1 MLNISKPIIVEGK
14 YDREKIL
21 SIANARVITTNGF
34 GVFKD
39 KELTKYIRKLA
50 EKEGIIVLTDS
61 DGAGL
66 VIRNK
71 INSILPKDKV
81 FNIYIP
87 EVKGKEKRKKEPSKQ
102 GLLGV
107 EGIDSDWLKNALSEF
122 DGKEPDRTAY
132 LSKTDMYLLELSGKS
147 ESSYLRKELAK
158 KLDLPTNL
166 SSTSLLAAINLL
178 ISEEDFKEALN
189 SLEINDHE

>member
-107 EGIDSDWLKNALSEF
+107 EGIDSDWLRNALSEF

-132 LSKTDMYLLELSGKS
+132 LTKTDMYLLGLSGKS
-147 ESSYLRKELAK
+147 ESSNLRKELAR

>member
-132 LSKTDMYLLELSGKS
+132 LSKTDMYLLGLSGKS

-189 SLEINDHE
+189 SLKI

>member
-189 SLEINDHE
+189 SLKI

>member
-107 EGIDSDWLKNALSEF
+107 DGLDSDWLRNSLSEF
-122 DGKEPDRTAY
+122 DGK
-132 LSKTDMYLLELSGKS
+132 
-147 ESSYLRKELAK
+147 
-158 KLDLPTNL
+158 
-166 SSTSLLAAINLL
+166 
-178 ISEEDFKEALN
+178 
-189 SLEINDHE
+189 

>member
-107 EGIDSDWLKNALSEF
+107 EGIDSEWLKNALSEF
-122 DGKEPDRTAY
+122 DGKEPYRTAY
-132 LSKTDMYLLELSGKS
+132 LTKTDMYLLGLSGKS
-147 ESSYLRKELAK
+147 ESSNLRKELAR

>member
-107 EGIDSDWLKNALSEF
+107 EGIDSGWLKNALAEF

-132 LSKTDMYLLELSGKS
+132 LTKTDMYMLGLSGKS
-147 ESSYLRKELAK
+147 DSSNLRKELAR

-189 SLEINDHE
+189 SLGTKDYE

>member
-1 MLNISKPIIVEGK
+1 MLNISKHIIVEGK

-107 EGIDSDWLKNALSEF
+107 EGIDSDWLRNALSEF

-132 LSKTDMYLLELSGKS
+132 LTKTDMYLLGLSGKS
-147 ESSYLRKELAK
+147 ESSNLRKELAR

>member
-21 SIANARVITTNGF
+21 SIANARVLMTNGF
-34 GVFKD
+34 GIFKD
-39 KELTKYIRKLA
+39 SELKKYIKKLA

-61 DGAGL
+61 DNAGL
-66 VIRNK
+66 LIRNK
-71 INSILPKDKV
+71 INSFLPKEKV

-87 EVKGKEKRKKEPSKQ
+87 EIKGKEKRKKEASKQ

-107 EGIDSDWLKNALSEF
+107 EGIDSDWLIQSLSQF
-122 DGKEPDRTAY
+122 DGKEPEKETF
-132 LSKTDMYLLELSGKS
+132 LTKTDMYLLGLSGKS
-147 ESSYLRKELAK
+147 ESSFLRKELAK

-166 SSTSLLAAINLL
+166 SSTALLSAINLL
-178 ISEEDFKEALN
+178 ITKEELNKALS
-189 SLEINDHE
+189 SLGIKDYE

>member
-39 KELTKYIRKLA
+39 KELTRYIRKLA
-50 EKEGIIVLTDS
+50 EKEGVIVLTDS

-66 VIRNK
+66 LIRNK

-107 EGIDSDWLKNALSEF
+107 EGIDSDWLKNALAEF
-122 DGKEPDRTAY
+122 DGKEPDKTAY
-132 LSKTDMYLLELSGKS
+132 LTKTDMYLLGLSGKS
-147 ESSYLRKELAK
+147 ESGNLRKELAR
-158 KLDLPTNL
+158 KLDLPTNI
-166 SSTSLLAAINLL
+166 SSTSLVSAINLL
-178 ISEEDFKEALN
+178 ISEEDFKKALG
-189 SLEINDHE
+189 SLENKDYE

>member
-39 KELTKYIRKLA
+39 KELTRYIRKLA
-50 EKEGIIVLTDS
+50 EKEGVIVLTDS

-66 VIRNK
+66 LIRNK

-107 EGIDSDWLKNALSEF
+107 EGIDSDWLKNALAEF
-122 DGKEPDRTAY
+122 DGKEPDKTAY
-132 LSKTDMYLLELSGKS
+132 LTKTDMYLLGLSGKS
-147 ESSYLRKELAK
+147 ESGNLRKELAR
-158 KLDLPTNL
+158 KLDLPTNI
-166 SSTSLLAAINLL
+166 SSTSLVSAINLL
-178 ISEEDFKEALN
+178 ISEEDFKKALG
-189 SLEINDHE
+189 SLEIKDYE

>member
-21 SIANARVITTNGF
+21 SIANARVINTNGF

-71 INSILPKDKV
+71 INSIPPKDKV

-107 EGIDSDWLKNALSEF
+107 EGIDSEWLKNALSEF
-122 DGKEPDRTAY
+122 DGKEPNRTAY
-132 LSKTDMYLLELSGKS
+132 LTKTDMYLLGLSGKS
-147 ESSYLRKELAK
+147 ESSNLRKELAR

>member
-122 DGKEPDRTAY
+122 DGKEPNRTAY
-132 LSKTDMYLLELSGKS
+132 LTKTDMYLLGLSGKS
-147 ESSYLRKELAK
+147 ESSNLRKELAR

>member
-39 KELTKYIRKLA
+39 KELTRYIRKLA
-50 EKEGIIVLTDS
+50 EKEGVIVLTDS

-66 VIRNK
+66 LIRNK

-107 EGIDSDWLKNALSEF
+107 EGIDSDWLKNALAEF
-122 DGKEPDRTAY
+122 DGKEPDKTAY
-132 LSKTDMYLLELSGKS
+132 LTKTDMYLLGLSGKI
-147 ESSYLRKELAK
+147 ESGNLRKELAR
-158 KLDLPTNL
+158 KLDLPTNI
-166 SSTSLLAAINLL
+166 SSTSLVSAINLL
-178 ISEEDFKEALN
+178 ISEEDFKKALG
-189 SLEINDHE
+189 SLENKDYE